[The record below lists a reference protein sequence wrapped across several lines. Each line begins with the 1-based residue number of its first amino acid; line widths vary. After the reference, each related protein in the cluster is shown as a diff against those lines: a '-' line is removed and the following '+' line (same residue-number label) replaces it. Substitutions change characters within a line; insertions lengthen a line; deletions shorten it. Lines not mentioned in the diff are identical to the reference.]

1 MKKTILTILVCGV
14 LILGLTGC
22 NNANKTDTEDNNDI
36 HTFKATILECNQK
49 NMIVKPD
56 ETEDEYNE
64 FVSNAKNSSLY
75 NIDANATY
83 GDQLI
88 TLSTCSYHV
97 KDGRFAVVGRKISS
111 DIGDTQKRPEN

>member
-1 MKKTILTILVCGV
+1 MKKTILTILVCVV

-56 ETEDEYNE
+56 EKEDEYKSSDRFIIEYTNG
-64 FVSNAKNSSLY
+64 FMCQVDAKVQITYEGFIDESY
-75 NIDANATY
+75 PAQVGTTNID
-83 GDQLI
+83 I
-88 TLSTCSYHV
+88 I
-97 KDGRFAVVGRKISS
+97 K
-111 DIGDTQKRPEN
+111 